1 MLIPSPQDVPTHLVF
16 STALSLRNKGEEL
29 MICWRNLK
37 GRVIINHLNH
47 HKPIYFP
54 SYHDLERLF
63 SPIGWFHL
71 LAILWTISRWFCFKI
86 SLPCHQSLLSREVK
100 RPFAWKSAIK
110 DSLSFPRFFVFGT
123 GDLWRSLSRLHAWDL
138 NPVNNSCSSH
148 ISVCQILISLSVVS

>member
-1 MLIPSPQDVPTHLVF
+1 MPHSSSSHELHCSYTLMLIPSPQDVPIHLVF

-54 SYHDLERLF
+54 SYSWSGTTFLATWVVSLDCDIVNNF
-63 SPIGWFHL
+63 SMV
-71 LAILWTISRWFCFKI
+71 CFKI
-86 SLPCHQSLLSREVK
+86 SLPCYQSLLSREVK

-110 DSLSFPRFFVFGT
+110 DSLFPKIFCFWHRWSLAIALTASCVRFE
-123 GDLWRSLSRLHAWDL
+123 
-138 NPVNNSCSSH
+138 SCE
-148 ISVCQILISLSVVS
+148 